1 MTKHLFYTIA
11 GYLLA
16 IETPSPEETV
26 ELLPN
31 FKPFLAEAHSGSAP
45 SPDQSPILIFKGNEK
60 LEKPNCK
67 PIEEVC
73 LDGIMFNIYHSE
85 GKILVEMEFD
95 DVEYIMLVS
104 ADKRYYTSNL
114 TLICPQERFFAI
126 SFLRIAFLLASA
138 PYRTLKF
145 HASVIEKEGEA
156 LIFLGESGTGK
167 STHSRLWLKHVPGCS
182 LLNDDEPILR
192 IMNNDEVLAF
202 GAPWSGSTPCYRNVS
217 AKTVALVLLEQ
228 HDENILEGPLG
239 AEAYAQLFQSAALL
253 QSDERHRLQVIS
265 TVLDIAERVP
275 VYRLRNK
282 PDREAVALSESLLTK
297 KINFV

>member
-1 MTKHLFYTIA
+1 MNRLYYTIA
-11 GYLLA
+11 GHLLA

-31 FKPFLAEAHSGSAP
+31 FKPFLAEAHSGCAS
-45 SPDQSPILIFKGNEK
+45 SPDQLPILIFKGNEK
-60 LEKPNCK
+60 LEKPRCK

-85 GKILVEMEFD
+85 GKILVEMGVD
-95 DVEYIMLVS
+95 GVEYIMLVS
-104 ADKRYYTSNL
+104 ADKRSCESNL
-114 TLICPQERFFAI
+114 SLTETRERFFAI

-145 HASVIEKEGEA
+145 HASVIEKDGEA

-167 STHSRLWLKHVPGCS
+167 STHSRLWVKHVPGCS
-182 LLNDDEPILR
+182 LLNDDEPIVR
-192 IMNNDEVLAF
+192 IMDNGEVLVF
-202 GAPWSGSTPCYRNVS
+202 GAPWSGSTPCYRNIS
-217 AKTVALVLLEQ
+217 AKPIALVLLEQ
-228 HDENILEGPLG
+228 HSENILTGPLG
-239 AEAYAQLFQSAALL
+239 AEVYAQLFQSAALL

-297 KINFV
+297 KNNFV